1 MTAHTHLDAA
11 QAIPQTPE
19 EKESRLRAALRSAGS
34 VIVAFSGG
42 VDSTYLAHI
51 ATQELGKE
59 AVCVMGISPSVSAF
73 QQTQAAKLAADLDL
87 NFQTVDTNE
96 MLDPRYVANAV
107 DRCYFCKS
115 ELYDVLRSL
124 GERLEIPYIADGT
137 NFDDLKDARPGRVAA
152 SERDVLSPLAIAS
165 MTKADIREM
174 SRRHG
179 IETWDM
185 PASPCLSSRIAHGVP
200 VTIKK
205 LSKVE
210 KGEQHL
216 RELGFREF
224 RVRVHGDLARIEIA
238 RDEMPRAMEPTM
250 FRDLAAFFKD
260 LGFKYSSID
269 LEGFRSGSMND
280 TD

>member
-19 EKESRLRAALRSAGS
+19 EKESRLRAELRSLGS

-51 ATQELGKE
+51 ATQELGSA
-59 AVCVMGISPSVSAF
+59 AVCIMGISPSVSAF
-73 QQTQAAKLAADLDL
+73 QQSQASKLAGDLGL
-87 NFQTVDTNE
+87 NFQTVNTNE
-96 MLDPRYVANAV
+96 MRDPRYVANAA

-115 ELYDVLRSL
+115 ELYDVLRDL
-124 GERLEIPYIADGT
+124 GTRLDIADIADGT
-137 NFDDLKDARPGRVAA
+137 NFDDLKDTRPGRVAA
-152 SERDVLSPLAIAS
+152 GERDVRSPLADAS
-165 MTKADIREM
+165 MTKDDIREM
-174 SRRHG
+174 SRRHA

-238 RDEMPRAMEPTM
+238 PEELPKAMETQM
-250 FRDLAAFFKD
+250 FQGLAAFFKG
-260 LGFKYSSID
+260 LGFKYTTID
-269 LEGFRSGSMND
+269 LDGFRSGSMNKSI
-280 TD
+280 